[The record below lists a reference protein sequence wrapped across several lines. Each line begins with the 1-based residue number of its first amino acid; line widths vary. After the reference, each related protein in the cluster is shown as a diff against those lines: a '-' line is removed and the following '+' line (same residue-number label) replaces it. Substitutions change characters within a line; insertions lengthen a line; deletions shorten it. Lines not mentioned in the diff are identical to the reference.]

1 MTVCDS
7 GRVRAMTG
15 NETGMLLNI
24 LFFAAMFCLTTT
36 LWRKEK
42 ARAEHLDRALRQ
54 MAGSWMHDSKN
65 LEAHLDRCKK
75 RMTALE
81 EERDQLEKRCQKL
94 EQDLKLQWVWDSKH
108 GYWIPSNA
116 SATTLMQ
123 KVPFPIM
130 GIAKDDK
137 KD

>member
-1 MTVCDS
+1 
-7 GRVRAMTG
+7 MTG

-54 MAGSWMHDSKN
+54 MADSWMQDSKTMESR
-65 LEAHLDRCKK
+65 LDRYKKHLDAVK
-75 RMTALE
+75 
-81 EERDQLEKRCQKL
+81 EERDQLTARCKKM
-94 EQDLKLQWVWDSKH
+94 EQDLKMQWVWDSKH

>member
-1 MTVCDS
+1 
-7 GRVRAMTG
+7 MTG
-15 NETGMLLNI
+15 NETGMLFNI
-24 LFFAAMFCLTTT
+24 LFFAAMFCLITT

-42 ARAEHLDRALRQ
+42 AKAEHLDKALRQ
-54 MAGSWMHDSKN
+54 MANSWMNDSKTM
-65 LEAHLDRCKK
+65 EVRLDRCKE
-75 RMTALE
+75 RIIALK
-81 EERDQLEKRCQKL
+81 EERDQLDKRCQKL
-94 EQDLKLQWVWDSKH
+94 EHDLKLQWVWDSKH
-108 GYWIPSNA
+108 GYWIPRNA

>member
-1 MTVCDS
+1 
-7 GRVRAMTG
+7 MTG
-15 NETGMLLNI
+15 NETGMLLNS

-42 ARAEHLDRALRQ
+42 ARAEHLDRVLRQ
-54 MAGSWMHDSKN
+54 MADSWMQDSKTMESR
-65 LEAHLDRCKK
+65 LDRYKKHLDAVK
-75 RMTALE
+75 
-81 EERDQLEKRCQKL
+81 EERDQLTTRCKKM
-94 EQDLKLQWVWDSKH
+94 EQDRKMQWVWDSKH
-108 GYWIPSNA
+108 GYWIPRNA

>member
-1 MTVCDS
+1 
-7 GRVRAMTG
+7 MTG
-15 NETGMLLNI
+15 NETGMLLNN

-42 ARAEHLDRALRQ
+42 ARAEHLDRVLRQ
-54 MAGSWMHDSKN
+54 MADSWMQDSKTMESR
-65 LEAHLDRCKK
+65 LDRYKKHLDAVK
-75 RMTALE
+75 
-81 EERDQLEKRCQKL
+81 EERDQLTTRCKKM
-94 EQDLKLQWVWDSKH
+94 EQDLKMQWVWDSKH
-108 GYWIPSNA
+108 GYWIPRNA

>member
-1 MTVCDS
+1 MTM
-7 GRVRAMTG
+7 AW
-15 NETGMLLNI
+15 NETWMLIYTLLLVI
-24 LFFAAMFCLTTT
+24 GFSFTTT

-42 ARAEHLDRALRQ
+42 ARAEHLDRALQQ
-54 MAGSWMHDSKN
+54 MADSWMQDSKN
-65 LEAHLDRCKK
+65 LEADLDRCKK
-75 RMTALE
+75 RMTALK
-81 EERDQLEKRCQKL
+81 EERDQLEKRCRKL

>member
-1 MTVCDS
+1 
-7 GRVRAMTG
+7 MTG

-24 LFFAAMFCLTTT
+24 LFFAAMFCLTAT

-54 MAGSWMHDSKN
+54 MADSWMQDSKTMESR
-65 LEAHLDRCKK
+65 LDRYKKHLDAVK
-75 RMTALE
+75 
-81 EERDQLEKRCQKL
+81 EERDQLTTRCKKM
-94 EQDLKLQWVWDSKH
+94 EQDLKMQWVWDSKH
-108 GYWIPSNA
+108 GYWIPRNA

-123 KVPFPIM
+123 KVPFPIL

>member
-1 MTVCDS
+1 
-7 GRVRAMTG
+7 MTG

-54 MAGSWMHDSKN
+54 MADSWMQDSKTMESR
-65 LEAHLDRCKK
+65 LDRYKKHLDAVK
-75 RMTALE
+75 
-81 EERDQLEKRCQKL
+81 EERDQLTTRCKKM
-94 EQDLKLQWVWDSKH
+94 EQDLKMQWVWDSKH

-116 SATTLMQ
+116 SAAALMQ

>member
-1 MTVCDS
+1 M
-7 GRVRAMTG
+7 AW
-15 NETGMLLNI
+15 NETWMLIYTLLLVI
-24 LFFAAMFCLTTT
+24 GFSFTTT

-42 ARAEHLDRALRQ
+42 ARAEHLD
-54 MAGSWMHDSKN
+54 S
-65 LEAHLDRCKK
+65 CKK
-75 RMTALE
+75 RMTTLK
-81 EERDQLEKRCQKL
+81 EERDQLEKRCKKL
-94 EQDLKLQWVWDSKH
+94 EHDLKLQWVWDSKH

>member
-1 MTVCDS
+1 
-7 GRVRAMTG
+7 MTG

-54 MAGSWMHDSKN
+54 MTDSWMQDSKTM
-65 LEAHLDRCKK
+65 ESRLDRYKK
-75 RMTALE
+75 RLDAVK
-81 EERDQLEKRCQKL
+81 EERDQLAVRCKKL
-94 EQDLKLQWVWDSKH
+94 EQDLKMQWVWDSKH

-116 SATTLMQ
+116 SATMLMQ

>member
-1 MTVCDS
+1 M
-7 GRVRAMTG
+7 AW
-15 NETGMLLNI
+15 NETWMLIYTLLLVI
-24 LFFAAMFCLTTT
+24 GFSFTTT

-54 MAGSWMHDSKN
+54 MANSWMNDSKTM
-65 LEAHLDRCKK
+65 EVRLDRCKE
-75 RMTALE
+75 RIIALK
-81 EERDQLEKRCQKL
+81 EERDQLDKRCQKL
-94 EQDLKLQWVWDSKH
+94 EHDLKLQWVWDSKH
-108 GYWIPSNA
+108 GYWIPRNA

>member
-1 MTVCDS
+1 
-7 GRVRAMTG
+7 MTG

-54 MAGSWMHDSKN
+54 MADSWMQDSKTMESR
-65 LEAHLDRCKK
+65 LDRYKKHLDAVK
-75 RMTALE
+75 
-81 EERDQLEKRCQKL
+81 EERDQLTARCKKM
-94 EQDLKLQWVWDSKH
+94 EQDLKMQWVWDSKH

-116 SATTLMQ
+116 SAATLMK

>member
-1 MTVCDS
+1 
-7 GRVRAMTG
+7 MTG
-15 NETGMLLNI
+15 NETEMLLNI

-54 MAGSWMHDSKN
+54 MADSWMQDSKTMESR
-65 LEAHLDRCKK
+65 LDRYKKHLDAVK
-75 RMTALE
+75 
-81 EERDQLEKRCQKL
+81 EERDQLTTRCKKM
-94 EQDLKLQWVWDSKH
+94 EQDLKMQWVWDSKH
-108 GYWIPSNA
+108 GYWIPRNA

>member
-1 MTVCDS
+1 
-7 GRVRAMTG
+7 MTG
-15 NETGMLLNI
+15 NEVWLL
-24 LFFAAMFCLTTT
+24 LFMCGFCLAFVF
-36 LWRKEK
+36 WRKEA
-42 ARAEHLDRALRQ
+42 ARAEHLSRALQQ
-54 MAGSWMHDSKN
+54 MGSSWMNDSKN

-75 RMTALE
+75 RMTALK

-116 SATTLMQ
+116 SAATLMQ